1 MKALEKGARA
11 VVHTQTTL
19 HAAAEADE
27 AHLPFQIAIVQL
39 DAGLRRTVRIE
50 GPKVEIDD
58 EVEAIDERN
67 GVWYFRL
74 CD

>member
-1 MKALEKGARA
+1 MKTIEKGARA

-19 HAAAEADE
+19 HAAAARDE

-39 DAGLRRTVRIE
+39 EVGVRRTVRID

-67 GVWYFRL
+67 GVWHFRR
-74 CD
+74 CA

>member
-1 MKALEKGARA
+1 MKTIEKGVRA

-27 AHLPFQIAIVQL
+27 LQLPFQIAIVQV
-39 DAGLRRTVRIE
+39 APGLRRTVRIE

-67 GVWYFRL
+67 GVWYFRRST
-74 CD
+74 